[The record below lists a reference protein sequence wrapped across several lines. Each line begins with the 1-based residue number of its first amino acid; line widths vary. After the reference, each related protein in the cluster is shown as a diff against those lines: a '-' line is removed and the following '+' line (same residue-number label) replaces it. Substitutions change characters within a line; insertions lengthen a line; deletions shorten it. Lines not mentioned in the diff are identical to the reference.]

1 MFLKLFALIL
11 FPIKDFLSSSR
22 CKMTG
27 KFSVFVYVSMSILNF
42 FSILHS
48 FSCFIHSIQIM
59 CYFKMKVFLTKLK
72 TEETKK
78 SSFSEPIVLQVLTLR
93 IFMFFIFVAIKFIN
107 YKALNLHHY
116 FKIILTKYQ
125 YVT

>member
-1 MFLKLFALIL
+1 
-11 FPIKDFLSSSR
+11 
-22 CKMTG
+22 
-27 KFSVFVYVSMSILNF
+27 
-42 FSILHS
+42 
-48 FSCFIHSIQIM
+48 
-59 CYFKMKVFLTKLK
+59 MKVFLTKLK
-72 TEETKK
+72 TEEIKK

-93 IFMFFIFVAIKFIN
+93 IFMFFIFVAVKFIN